1 MALAYVTLSL
11 DLYDGA
17 GNYPSAGTATFTP
30 SAVLTSPGNGMT
42 GQIPVVASFRGA
54 PVTVTLLATDNEGI
68 TPADWTWGVT
78 FSGVAGAP
86 GAFSFPLAYADGA
99 SQDLSS
105 LYP

>member
-1 MALAYVTLSL
+1 VPDFVQLTL

-17 GNYPSAGTATFTP
+17 GNYPSSGTATFTP

-42 GQIPVVASFRGA
+42 GQIPVVASFRGTL
-54 PVTVTLLATDNEGI
+54 VTVSLLATDNEGI
-68 TPADWTWGVT
+68 TPADWTWGVS

-86 GAFSFPLAYADGA
+86 APFSFPLAYADGS
-99 SQDLSS
+99 SQSLSS